1 MNNFRMI
8 LDKFLTIV
16 WVGVLILVS
25 FKVYEYA
32 SPIWQRISNVD
43 IIFVVVGIVVGLFFS
58 MPSVWLLRDYFRRFD
73 KNMSWS
79 IAFFLMFLPALGKY
93 IPGKV
98 WAIGSFVLNSKNLAS
113 IAIGDSMVFQFYF
126 QIIGIIAT
134 SLLVI
139 AGYFIGYEII
149 FSIEFLVIF
158 LIILFTCFGL
168 SVVLVRSMKKYQV
181 RIQSDRIW
189 LHVMILIGQKIMR
202 GISLVIFISAFME
215 INGNVIHILFAF
227 FIAMQIGV
235 LAFFAP
241 AGLGVTEGAY
251 IMTLS
256 SVLGPETAITV
267 ALLSRVWSMVLD
279 ILLAMAALLV
289 KKYRLIVL
297 PEGQ

>member
-256 SVLGPETAITV
+256 SVLGLETAITV

-297 PEGQ
+297 PKGQ

>member
-43 IIFVVVGIVVGLFFS
+43 ITFVVAGIIAGLFFS

-73 KNMSWS
+73 KNISWS
-79 IAFFLMFLPALGKY
+79 ITFFLMFLPALGKY

-139 AGYFIGYEII
+139 AGYFVGYEII

-158 LIILFTCFGL
+158 LIILLTCFGL

-215 INGNVIHILFAF
+215 INDNVIHILFAF

-297 PEGQ
+297 PKGQ

>member
-168 SVVLVRSMKKYQV
+168 SVVLVRSMKKYHV
-181 RIQSDRIW
+181 RIRSDRIL
-189 LHVMILIGQKIMR
+189 LHVMVLIGQKIMR

-297 PEGQ
+297 PKGQ

>member
-1 MNNFRMI
+1 MNNFRTI

-32 SPIWQRISNVD
+32 SPIWQHISNVD
-43 IIFVVVGIVVGLFFS
+43 ITFIVAGIVVGLLFS
-58 MPSVWLLRDYFRRFD
+58 MPSVWLLRDYFQRCG

-113 IAIGDSMVFQFYF
+113 IAIGDSIVFQFYF
-126 QIIGIIAT
+126 QIIGIVAT

-139 AGYFIGYEII
+139 AGYFMGYEII
-149 FSIEFLVIF
+149 FSIEFLFIF
-158 LIILFTCFGL
+158 LIVLLICLGL
-168 SVVLVRSMKKYQV
+168 SVVLIRSMKKYQV

-189 LHVMILIGQKIMR
+189 LHVMILIGQKVMR
-202 GISLVIFISAFME
+202 GVSLVIFISAFME
-215 INGNVIHILFAF
+215 INGNFVHILFAF

-251 IMTLS
+251 IVTLS

-267 ALLSRVWSMVLD
+267 ALLSRVWNMLLD

-297 PEGQ
+297 SEGQ